1 MIPQLIVP
9 THCMVWVYA
18 EKAEMVPWHQA
29 SGEVRRGLLLGQE
42 LFVDHF
48 STVLES
54 VGGGSLG

>member
-18 EKAEMVPWHQA
+18 GKAEMVPWHQA
-29 SGEVRRGLLLGQE
+29 GWRGRRGLSLGQE
-42 LFVDHF
+42 LFVDDF

-54 VGGGSLG
+54 VGAGSLG